1 MLGLAMDI
9 GVDLGTASVLVFVR
23 GKGIVL
29 REPSVVAIN
38 RDTKQVL
45 AIGEEARR
53 MLGRTPGNITAIRPL
68 RDGVIADYDVT
79 EQMLRNFIA
88 KVCGGRKL
96 LFRPRIMV
104 CIPSGVTTVERRAVR
119 EACIQAGA
127 AKAWLIEEPLAAA
140 LGAGLDISRASGN
153 MVVDIGGGTTDIAVL
168 SLSGIVLS
176 ESIRIAGDKF
186 DEAIVRYIKRE
197 YNLMI
202 GERSAEELK
211 ITAGTAFPDGR
222 NETAEVRG
230 RDLVAGLPKNIQVS
244 SRELYEALQEPALA
258 IVDAIKGVLERT
270 PPELAADVMD
280 KGLVMTGGG
289 ALLHGLD
296 RLIASQIGVPVH
308 VADDPMSCVATGTGK
323 ALEIGFESLG
333 DDTVVMRPT
342 IKAWEAKE
350 IRGR

>member
-1 MLGLAMDI
+1 MFGFNMDI
-9 GVDLGTASVLVFVR
+9 GVDLGTASVLVYVH
-23 GKGIVL
+23 GKGVIL
-29 REPSVVAIN
+29 REPSVVAMN

-45 AIGEEARR
+45 AIGEEAHR
-53 MLGRTPGNITAIRPL
+53 MLGRTPGNIVAIRPL

-79 EQMLRNFIA
+79 EQMLRSFIGR
-88 KVCGGRKL
+88 VCGSRKI
-96 LFRPRIMV
+96 LFRPRVMV

-127 AKAWLIEEPLAAA
+127 SKAWLIEEPLAAA
-140 LGAGLDISRASGN
+140 LGAGLDISLPSGN

-168 SLSGIVLS
+168 SLSGIVIS

-211 ITAGTAFPDGR
+211 ITAGTAYPDGR
-222 NETAEVRG
+222 NETADVRG
-230 RDLVAGLPKNIQVS
+230 RDLVAGLPKNIRVT
-244 SRELYEALQEPALA
+244 SRELYEALQEPAME
-258 IVDAIKGVLERT
+258 IVDAIKAVLERT
-270 PPELAADVMD
+270 PPELAADIID

-296 RLIASQIGVPVH
+296 RLIASQINVPVH
-308 VADDPMSCVATGTGK
+308 IADDPTSCVAVGTGK
-323 ALEIGFESLG
+323 ALELGFSALS
-333 DDTVVMRPT
+333 DDTVVMRPL
-342 IKAWEAKE
+342 INE
-350 IRGR
+350 R